1 MQKVIQD
8 HKVPTNDFS
17 LTQINCQ
24 RQLLCKIITFLSIFS
39 SLQLK
44 YHIFGLETYLWV
56 DLQQQL
62 MKQHLNIFIY

>member
-1 MQKVIQD
+1 MQRVIQD

-17 LTQINCQ
+17 LMQINCQ
-24 RQLLCKIITFLSIFS
+24 SQLLCKIITFLFIFS

-44 YHIFGLETYLWV
+44 YHIFGLEAYLWV

-62 MKQHLNIFIY
+62 MKQHLTIFV